1 MPISIAPSS
10 IPAIAA
16 GNEGPTSSMEPMNYD
31 VMLNDIN
38 DITTEKRAPREIKR
52 TNVKLLDV
60 LGKGNFGEVRKGLL
74 SEMPGIP
81 GYLVA
86 VKALHSA
93 LDSDRKAALQEAVI
107 MAQFNNPFVVGLHGV
122 VTIGEPLLVVIEY
135 CEYGLQSI
143 VMFRLANFELNY
155 DVNNLTLLSAIL

>member
-1 MPISIAPSS
+1 MLEFSGVRSS
-10 IPAIAA
+10 LTLNAA
-16 GNEGPTSSMEPMNYD
+16 GVPLSFEAFLADLT
-31 VMLNDIN
+31 DIVT
-38 DITTEKRAPREIKR
+38 DGGKRAPREVKR
-52 TNVKLLDV
+52 EHVKLLDV

-93 LDSDRKAALQEAVI
+93 LDSDRNAALQEAVI
-107 MAQFNNPFVVGLHGV
+107 MAQFNNPFVVGLHGM

-135 CEYGLQSI
+135 CEHGLCLCICMCRDYHS
-143 VMFRLANFELNY
+143 
-155 DVNNLTLLSAIL
+155 SCS